1 MLKLEGDIRIPAG
14 CAIAAVLN
22 RSGQRFDGSTII
34 ASIATMHKRSNGLGG
49 GFAAYGVY
57 PQYRDHY
64 ALHIFYDDV
73 GAQQMCE
80 RYLMHHFRIT
90 EREPVPVRYTR
101 KIARA
106 PLIWRYFALPR
117 EDSLS
122 RQQLGEED
130 FVAAVV
136 MTINSDLGGAYVVSS
151 GRNMAAFK
159 GEGYPEDIGEF
170 FRLEEY
176 QAYLWTAHGR
186 FPTNTPGWW
195 GGAHPFT
202 LLNWSVVHNG
212 EISSYS
218 TNRRY
223 LEMYGYKIS
232 LQTDTEVI
240 AYAFDFL
247 MRKEGLSLED
257 AIDVIAAPFWSK
269 LDRERQARLRRR
281 YASLLLNGPFSIIVA
296 TNNGLIAVN
305 DRIKLRPLVAAS
317 RNEYLYV
324 ASEEAAIRAVAPVL
338 DRTWS
343 PGGGEPVIGLLH
355 NQEGLL
361 EAPSTGLETNARSA

>member
-1 MLKLEGDIRIPAG
+1 
-14 CAIAAVLN
+14 
-22 RSGQRFDGSTII
+22 
-34 ASIATMHKRSNGLGG
+34 
-49 GFAAYGVY
+49 
-57 PQYRDHY
+57 
-64 ALHIFYDDV
+64 
-73 GAQQMCE
+73 
-80 RYLMHHFRIT
+80 
-90 EREPVPVRYTR
+90 
-101 KIARA
+101 
-106 PLIWRYFALPR
+106 
-117 EDSLS
+117 
-122 RQQLGEED
+122 
-130 FVAAVV
+130 
-136 MTINSDLGGAYVVSS
+136 
-151 GRNMAAFK
+151 MAAFK